1 MWRLLESDCPSSI
14 GYFPG
19 ETVIGREVKKGTGA
33 TGADPVLP
41 AGINVAG
48 GSRFQEMVERRG
60 GDGIGRILTGGTD
73 EGPVRPP
80 PPVIKEVSDN
90 TVYDSYRFIELP
102 GTSSPGSGLLLDLGD
117 SRLEQQFE
125 FIREIDR
132 LKTVVRETYLADLS
146 RKENSAEHS
155 WQLALMAVVLREHV
169 DEDVDLERVVK
180 MVLLHDVVEVDAGD
194 TYAYADEREEQIER
208 EREAAERIFGILPED
223 QEETF
228 RELWEEFEA
237 RETPEA
243 RYAKALDRLQPLL
256 HNHFTDGE
264 AWKEHGLHAEEV
276 LERNDLIGESSEQ
289 LWDVVEELV
298 DHAVEKGWLKAGE
311 GSRHSSS

>member
-1 MWRLLESDCPSSI
+1 ME
-14 GYFPG
+14 
-19 ETVIGREVKKGTGA
+19 
-33 TGADPVLP
+33 
-41 AGINVAG
+41 
-48 GSRFQEMVERRG
+48 
-60 GDGIGRILTGGTD
+60 
-73 EGPVRPP
+73 
-80 PPVIKEVSDN
+80 
-90 TVYDSYRFIELP
+90 IE
-102 GTSSPGSGLLLDLGD
+102 D
-117 SRLEQQFE
+117 SRLGQQLE

-169 DEDVDLERVVK
+169 DGEVNLERVVK

-228 RELWEEFEA
+228 REFWEEFEA

-243 RYAKALDRLQPLL
+243 RYAKALDRFQPLL
-256 HNHFTDGE
+256 HNYFTDGE
-264 AWKEHGLHAEEV
+264 SWKEHGLRAEAV
-276 LERNDLIGESSEQ
+276 LERNDPIGESSEE
-289 LWDVVEELV
+289 LWDVVEKLV
-298 DHAVEKGWLKAGE
+298 DHAVEKGWLKAGD
-311 GSRHSSS
+311 GSCHSSS

>member
-1 MWRLLESDCPSSI
+1 M
-14 GYFPG
+14 
-19 ETVIGREVKKGTGA
+19 
-33 TGADPVLP
+33 
-41 AGINVAG
+41 
-48 GSRFQEMVERRG
+48 
-60 GDGIGRILTGGTD
+60 
-73 EGPVRPP
+73 
-80 PPVIKEVSDN
+80 
-90 TVYDSYRFIELP
+90 
-102 GTSSPGSGLLLDLGD
+102 DLGD